1 MAGFSLGGNQSLV
14 IHRQLTA
21 SDQWLPTS
29 TAAQYKDFAGNTP
42 KDSFGNTSA
51 AIAAEI
57 AAVAATDGFI
67 NQENVPVSVFFTG
80 LSASTVALQVYVPSW
95 TGGAAWKTIIPASE
109 WADGKMLTFMAPTLP
124 WRVGV
129 VTYSVDTLFVT
140 VIYERAAYGR
150 HA

>member
-1 MAGFSLGGNQSLV
+1 MANDFSIGGVRPWV

-21 SDQWLPTS
+21 NDQWLPTS
-29 TAAQYKDFAGNTP
+29 TLAQYKDFDGNAPTE
-42 KDSFGNTSA
+42 TSLL
-51 AIAAEI
+51 AEI
-57 AAVAATDGFI
+57 AGVGANNGFKMM
-67 NQENVPVSVFFTG
+67 ENTPVSVFFTG